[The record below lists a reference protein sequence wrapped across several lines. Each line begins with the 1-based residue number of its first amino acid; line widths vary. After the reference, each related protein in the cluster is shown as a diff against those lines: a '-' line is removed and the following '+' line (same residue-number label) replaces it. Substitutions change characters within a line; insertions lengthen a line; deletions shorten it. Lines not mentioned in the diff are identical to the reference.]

1 MNPYLEWLSF
11 FHCSSFQ
18 QLYSKVETI
27 ARQKMGITKMPFPL
41 SAIENPPET
50 PGSFLFLDLI
60 SLHFVLTISF
70 HIIKGLKGTKS
81 TVYFVIIKEN
91 PQEIDYET

>member
-50 PGSFLFLDLI
+50 PGSI
-60 SLHFVLTISF
+60 SVS
-70 HIIKGLKGTKS
+70 
-81 TVYFVIIKEN
+81 
-91 PQEIDYET
+91 